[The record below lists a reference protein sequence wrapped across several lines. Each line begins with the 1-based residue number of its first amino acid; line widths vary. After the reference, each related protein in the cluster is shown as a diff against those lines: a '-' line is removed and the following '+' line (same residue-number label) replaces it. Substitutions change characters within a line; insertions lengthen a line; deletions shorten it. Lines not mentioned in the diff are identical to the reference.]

1 MIGAGT
7 GIAPFRAFLLERAR
21 LQAMS
26 RPVGRTI
33 LVFGC
38 RDPKEDYIYREE
50 LEQAVANL
58 PGAEI
63 VTAFSRT
70 QYPGKAGRGY
80 VQDAVAA
87 RGQELSRMI
96 AQQEARVY
104 VCGRAAMS
112 REVAAVLKDALK
124 ANANLG
130 IENHAEW
137 WTSWR
142 RMGGFSEDVWS

>member
-1 MIGAGT
+1 
-7 GIAPFRAFLLERAR
+7 
-21 LQAMS
+21 
-26 RPVGRTI
+26 
-33 LVFGC
+33 
-38 RDPKEDYIYREE
+38 
-50 LEQAVANL
+50 
-58 PGAEI
+58 
-63 VTAFSRT
+63 
-70 QYPGKAGRGY
+70 
-80 VQDAVAA
+80 
-87 RGQELSRMI
+87 MI

-142 RMGGFSEDVWS
+142 RMGGFSEDVWG

>member
-21 LQAMS
+21 LHAMS

-58 PGAEI
+58 PGLRLPQPFRGLSTLARR
-63 VTAFSRT
+63 VGAMCRT
-70 QYPGKAGRGY
+70 LLPLAGRSSVG
-80 VQDAVAA
+80 
-87 RGQELSRMI
+87 
-96 AQQEARVY
+96 
-104 VCGRAAMS
+104 
-112 REVAAVLKDALK
+112 
-124 ANANLG
+124 
-130 IENHAEW
+130 
-137 WTSWR
+137 
-142 RMGGFSEDVWS
+142 